1 MLAIAVPVLAA
12 VPAWVWAIF
21 VMAGFVA
28 LSAFTM
34 WLTRFPV
41 RRVPPP
47 LVPRDGDSKNGK
59 PPASS

>member
-1 MLAIAVPVLAA
+1 MLEIAVPVLSA
-12 VPAWVWAIF
+12 VPAWVWAIL

-47 LVPRDGDSKNGK
+47 LLPKEGEEKDNV
-59 PPASS
+59 